1 MKILWIT
8 NSVMPEIA
16 QSLGWLRRGS
26 GGWMSAMLNQLRKM
40 PDITIAVAS
49 ISKKIHSPIHEN
61 INGVEY
67 WILPSKT
74 ATWKYNTRLE
84 QYWLTIKSTFV
95 PDVVHIHG
103 TEFTHGLAYIKAC
116 GPANVI
122 VSIQGIIGEIG
133 NEYYAGISEKDILE
147 TETLSDKILKK
158 GIRYT
163 KQQYLLRGEYEKEF
177 LRLVKHV
184 IGRTDWDK
192 DIVLNV
198 NPQLQYYHNNESL
211 QDCFYQSTWDYG
223 QCDPHSI
230 FVSQCALP
238 IKGFHILLRAMPLI
252 LAEFPDAQIYIAG
265 GNTVYPASIKQ
276 KLLDTGYN
284 VYLRQLIQEY
294 NLKGKIT
301 FLGALSADEMCATYL
316 KSNVFVLCSAIENS
330 SNALAEAQC
339 VGIPTIATSVAGNPT
354 MTQNGRLS
362 LQYNF
367 EDYIQLAENIIK
379 VFSSQYDVKRFSRIR
394 ATALTRHNRKK
405 NMVELMHIY
414 EQVINND
421 D

>member
-16 QSLGWLRRGS
+16 QSLGWSRRGS

-40 PDITIAVAS
+40 PDITLAVAS
-49 ISKKIHSPIHEN
+49 ISKKIHSPIREN
-61 INGVEY
+61 IDGVEY

-74 ATWKYNTRLE
+74 ATWKYNTKLE

-133 NEYYAGISEKDILE
+133 NVYYAGISEKDILK

-163 KQQYLLRGEYEKEF
+163 KQQYLLRGKYEKEC

-192 DIVLNV
+192 DIVLNI

-211 QDCFYQSTWDYG
+211 QDSFYHSNWDYG
-223 QCDPHSI
+223 QCNPHSI

-252 LAEFPDAQIYIAG
+252 LAEFPDAHIYVAG
-265 GNTVYPASIKQ
+265 GNTVNPTSIKQ

-301 FLGALSADEMCATYL
+301 FLGALSSDEMCATYL

-339 VGIPTIATSVAGNPT
+339 VGIPTVATSVAGNPT
-354 MTQNGRLS
+354 MTQNGKLS

-379 VFSSQYDVKRFSRIR
+379 VFSRKYNVDMFSNAKIIAQNRHMRNRNALELIQIYKSVK
-394 ATALTRHNRKK
+394 
-405 NMVELMHIY
+405 
-414 EQVINND
+414 NND
-421 D
+421 N